1 MPNDGTFVLSWVL
14 MMKKTYA
21 APALRTHGTLED
33 LTHGMGGGRGFSGR
47 GHGHG
52 HGHDKKHQELTF
64 S

>member
-1 MPNDGTFVLSWVL
+1 
-14 MMKKTYA
+14 MKKTYA

-33 LTHGMGGGRGFSGR
+33 LTHGMGGGRDFPGR